1 MYGQQ
6 PWAGRAEDSL
16 HRAGR
21 LLWSGL
27 DLESSGTRLA
37 GPVWAGHDA
46 ARHTGGLI
54 RWPGSAIRA
63 YRPLTPLPATANS
76 LPLEKENSAAA
87 ERIAEYNRR
96 DAIEASTS
104 KVVALRK
111 PGLGEMQPDDAAS

>member
-1 MYGQQ
+1 MTPRDIPAASFG
-6 PWAGRAEDSL
+6 
-16 HRAGR
+16 
-21 LLWSGL
+21 
-27 DLESSGTRLA
+27 
-37 GPVWAGHDA
+37 GPG
-46 ARHTGGLI
+46 ARF
-54 RWPGSAIRA
+54 A

-104 KVVALRK
+104 EVVALRK